1 MTSNKH
7 NAPSGGVSKAEASDA
22 GDAVNAEK
30 PTGTARKPIDLV
42 CFLICMALC
51 FIWGLQQVAIKAA
64 ANDVSP
70 MLQVGIRSGI
80 SALLLYFW
88 NKFVSKETWSK
99 TVRLRDALL
108 VGLGF
113 TGEFLFVAEGLRFT
127 SASHMSVLLYTAP
140 LFAAIGLSIR
150 LPEERLSVLQW
161 LGLVLAF
168 FGIALA
174 FLEPALLDGSA
185 AGTDLWL
192 LGDFLGLCAGLSW
205 GLTII
210 FLRTTTMNEA
220 KPTQML
226 FAQLATGFAVLFP
239 FALLSGQN
247 VFHSSLIGWSSLA
260 FQTLIVS
267 FASYLIWCGLLKRY
281 LAARLGVLIFVTPI
295 FGVVLSILLLDETVG
310 STFVA
315 GSLCVLAGLL
325 LVQGADG
332 LKRLFGR
339 RRERRC

>member
-1 MTSNKH
+1 MKNEQKTEPQQLDGQP
-7 NAPSGGVSKAEASDA
+7 APA
-22 GDAVNAEK
+22 
-30 PTGTARKPIDLV
+30 ARKPIDLV

-64 ANDVSP
+64 AEDVSP
-70 MLQVGIRSGI
+70 MLQVGVRSGI
-80 SALLLYFW
+80 AALLLYGW
-88 NKFVSKETWSK
+88 NRFVAKEAWSRAVK
-99 TVRLRDALL
+99 LRDAIL

-140 LFAAIGLSIR
+140 LFAAVGLSIR

-161 LGLVLAF
+161 LGLCLAF

-174 FLEPALLDGSA
+174 FLVPALLESTPAGS
-185 AGTDLWL
+185 DLWL
-192 LGDFLGLCAGLSW
+192 FGDFLGLCAGLSW

-210 FLRTTTMNEA
+210 FLRTTTMNDA

-226 FAQLATGFAVLFP
+226 FAQLATGFVVLFP

-247 VFHSSLIGWSSLA
+247 VFHSSVVGWSSLL

-267 FASYLIWCGLLKRY
+267 FASYLVWCGLLKRY

-295 FGVVLSILLLDETVG
+295 FGVVLSILLLGETVG
-310 STFVA
+310 PTFVA
-315 GSLCVLAGLL
+315 GSLCVLAGPLL
-325 LVQGADG
+325 GQGTDALQRLV
-332 LKRLFGR
+332 GR
-339 RRERRC
+339 RRRAGLR